1 MSEGIKYKSC
11 EHYLH
16 ANAYD
21 FIREHAKDNS
31 DGGIEVAED
40 AAKEKEMSQD
50 KEKSEKP
57 KKRKKEQSL
66 RNAPISEEKV
76 EV

>member
-1 MSEGIKYKSC
+1 MQMLTTLLKSMQK
-11 EHYLH
+11 
-16 ANAYD
+16 N
-21 FIREHAKDNS
+21 NS

-57 KKRKKEQSL
+57 KKRKKRAKS
-66 RNAPISEEKV
+66 
-76 EV
+76 